1 MIPERVMKRAVAL
14 VVMGLTLSVG
24 MLAQGAKPAAAKPNF
39 SGNWVFDPDATKANA
54 DAVKMNGLALFTE
67 KFVGEQDD
75 KTFTMKVDLGPMIV
89 TAVYNLDGSVS
100 KNMSPPAVAG
110 AAPIE
115 VTAYAKW
122 EGATLAITSTSVSP
136 SANGPVEVKS
146 TRKLWLDRQGR
157 LVIERTGTPAGS
169 VMSSRSV
176 YTRKK

>member
-1 MIPERVMKRAVAL
+1 MRRAAAL
-14 VVMGLTLSVG
+14 LVMGLALSGAV
-24 MLAQGAKPAAAKPNF
+24 LAQGAKPAAAKPNF
-39 SGNWVFDPDATKANA
+39 SGNWVFDPDATKASA
-54 DAVKMNGLALFTE
+54 DAVKTNGLALFTE

-75 KTFTMKVDLGPMIV
+75 KAFTMKVDLGPMIV

-100 KNMSPPAVAG
+100 KNISPPGMPG

-115 VTAYAKW
+115 VTSYAKW
-122 EGATLAITSTSVSP
+122 EGATLAITSTSSSP

-157 LVIERTGTPAGS
+157 LVIERTGTPRNM
-169 VMSSRSV
+169 VPPSRSV